1 MPPKKRSIA
10 ATAPANLPDTLTQ
23 PPPPPKK
30 VPKKATKKALA
41 ADSEYQQPGAAPRAR
56 TLRQALQHHAQTD
69 LDDSDFP
76 EHLALPKAAIC
87 KAPATQP
94 QGNESDFEEAAPTK
108 RRRGA
113 LKVDPRSLLPG
124 CKKRV
129 KNPGAP
135 DMPKKVRTPAEV
147 AQIKRQKVKKLQEIE
162 ELHAQK
168 VAQLAEMEVDE
179 EDADAEHDSLV
190 IKSIADLEKMD
201 TAEYAAL
208 IGSRMDDELAWA
220 LDNFQPSDDDM
231 PYSPG
236 LDTKYIGAISA
247 ALNAV
252 NEAESPEL
260 VRVSKPK
267 KKVKGAIRDDV
278 DTVKEKIRSKKDGN
292 RLEKMQA
299 LYPTALEADWRQ
311 RITSRGYNAE
321 PGTSSAKSTSG
332 GSNLRAIPQQAGLGD
347 LSDDDG
353 DGIKPATRAK
363 FIPFAGRAATTVQ
376 GKKRNQNRANDEI
389 FFVLDSDDEA
399 PGPSSRVPVAPK
411 KKAVIKSEAAR
422 PKLEPQSSVTI
433 VSTPSPAPG
442 PDTIP
447 AVVAAAWDN
456 AWIPTLLHLLGSREN
471 PWEITDEEIEDAFT
485 TVFPGVVYN
494 LKASGNL
501 VMKRSRDRLNNG
513 RSWFPTQAFLF
524 VSKRF
529 VEAFPDATPNEKKA
543 LIAAYVKYALRPNG
557 PMLFL
562 HPESEF
568 LKKNDHGY
576 QSASGMCKSK
586 FVIGV
591 FAPFVKKTANFRKDY
606 GLLASGL
613 ALSNAALEKV
623 FLMYQTGEYISDKTQ
638 FSCENV
644 GSLVDDY
651 LENINKFSQ
660 RKWDAILN
668 LCGAAVNIAPPVSA
682 PSMEVSR
689 RVLYVSSS
697 PVKGNDSE

>member
-1 MPPKKRSIA
+1 
-10 ATAPANLPDTLTQ
+10 
-23 PPPPPKK
+23 
-30 VPKKATKKALA
+30 
-41 ADSEYQQPGAAPRAR
+41 
-56 TLRQALQHHAQTD
+56 
-69 LDDSDFP
+69 
-76 EHLALPKAAIC
+76 
-87 KAPATQP
+87 
-94 QGNESDFEEAAPTK
+94 
-108 RRRGA
+108 
-113 LKVDPRSLLPG
+113 
-124 CKKRV
+124 
-129 KNPGAP
+129 
-135 DMPKKVRTPAEV
+135 MPKKVRTPAEV
-147 AQIKRQKVKKLQEIE
+147 AQIKRQKAKMLQEIE

-168 VAQLAEMEVDE
+168 VAQLAAMEVDE

-220 LDNFQPSDDDM
+220 LDNLQPSDDDM
-231 PYSPG
+231 PYSLG
-236 LDTKYIGAISA
+236 LDTKYVGAISA

-252 NEAESPEL
+252 NEAESPEP

-267 KKVKGAIRDDV
+267 KKAKGAIRDDV
-278 DTVKEKIRSKKDGN
+278 DTVKEKIRSKKDGS

-299 LYPTALEADWRQ
+299 LYPTQPTGLEADWRQ

-321 PGTSSAKSTSG
+321 AGTSSAKSTSG
-332 GSNLRAIPQQAGLGD
+332 GLNLRAVPQAGLGG

-353 DGIKPATRAK
+353 DGIKPAMRAK

-389 FFVLDSDDEA
+389 FFVPDSDDEA
-399 PGPSSRVPVAPK
+399 PGPSSRAPAAPK

-471 PWEITDEEIEDAFT
+471 PWEITDEEIEGAFT
-485 TVFPGVVYN
+485 TVFPGVSYN
-494 LKASGNL
+494 LKSSGNL

-513 RSWFPTQAFLF
+513 RSWFPTQAFMF
-524 VSKRF
+524 VSKHF
-529 VEAFPDATPNEKKA
+529 IETFPNATPNDKKA

-568 LKKNDHGY
+568 LKKNDPGY
-576 QSASGMCKSK
+576 QSASGMCESK

-591 FAPFVKKTANFRKDY
+591 FAPFVKKTANSRKDY

-623 FLMYQTGEYISDKTQ
+623 FLMYQTGEFISDKTQ
-638 FSCENV
+638 FSRENV

-660 RKWDAILN
+660 RKWEAILN
-668 LCGAAVNIAPPVSA
+668 LCGTAVNIGPPVSA